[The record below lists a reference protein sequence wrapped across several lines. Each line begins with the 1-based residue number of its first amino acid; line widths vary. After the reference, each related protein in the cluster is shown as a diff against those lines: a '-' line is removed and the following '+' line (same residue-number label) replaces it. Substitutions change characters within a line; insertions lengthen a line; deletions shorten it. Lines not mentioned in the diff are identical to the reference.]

1 MIDRLENLDE
11 KTNEELKTL
20 IDNLTDEGALINIDA
35 KNPSKPNKTE
45 LITAINNY
53 KKFLA
58 GDDEDELD
66 NELDNEGLKKSSE
79 LDTPIKKIVKASELP
94 RSQRKKLQIADKFRK
109 ECVIITDTNNM
120 QTPDKAMFVSWGN
133 GLIGHQT
140 DVINLEG
147 RFPQYVRRGAL
158 DNLKNVLKRVPYQND
173 KTDEIK
179 YRYEQRYLITP
190 AAGLSEG
197 ELQKK
202 KIEQQIK
209 AANKI

>member
-1 MIDRLENLDE
+1 MIDRLENVEEL
-11 KTNEELKTL
+11 TNEELKTL
-20 IDNLTDEGALINIDA
+20 IDNLTDEGALINVDA

-45 LITAINNY
+45 LLTALNKY
-53 KKFLA
+53 KKELA
-58 GDDEDELD
+58 GDEEDEED
-66 NELDNEGLKKSSE
+66 EEDLKKSSE
-79 LDTPIKKIVKASELP
+79 LDTPVKKIVKASELP
-94 RSQRKKLQIADKFRK
+94 RSQRKRLQIADKFRK
-109 ECVIITDTNNM
+109 ECVLITDTNNM

-140 DVINLEG
+140 DVVNLEG

-158 DNLKNVLKRVPYQND
+158 DNLKNVMKRVPYQND
-173 KTDEIK
+173 KSDEIK

-190 AAGLSEG
+190 AAGLSAG